1 MNDETKHAPSSIGFF
16 SHELSQEESEEYI
29 FQQEMLERLHRA
41 HEKRGFPARILGF
54 IDDESTKSHF
64 LTPPFMIKKDALQ
77 GYFLDRDIVIKMTDQ
92 RRLPMYYTQNT
103 FEIFIDQKQWPVTI
117 QPPSSGKGI
126 TVNIVCAD
134 SGDMAASILLTPPLS
149 SLFDAYPGRGLFRL
163 KDGPGNKCLIGV
175 GTKERLQYPTWDRKN
190 IGYLASKDRIM
201 YFVRGNVAVELIS
214 SYENLG
220 CMDLA
225 RKLDAFLVELM
236 ENAKRTA
243 DAQSSML
250 KAKPVPEKATATP
263 REPKN
268 FKEFESALNV
278 SMESQPYVYVI
289 TSSQFFDHIRRVFEG
304 KDNLYKEKDTYI
316 SGASFS
322 IPGHARSRFTNML
335 YLVKNPAPFATYS
348 PLKDTR
354 SSRPR
359 KYFFSK
365 FNDEMIGNMSFE
377 HRFGIWED
385 SPTTDVY
392 FIRGNCVFSVSSS
405 KVFGLFNPP
414 DKYGALEMVLVAD
427 KNLLRKAWE
436 MDQYFIRDPLSK
448 LSEDEKSK
456 LKTLDMS
463 LPVKEELTQ
472 GKEFPL
478 EFPRRLADGTTPA

>member
-1 MNDETKHAPSSIGFF
+1 
-16 SHELSQEESEEYI
+16 
-29 FQQEMLERLHRA
+29 ML
-41 HEKRGFPARILGF
+41 
-54 IDDESTKSHF
+54 
-64 LTPPFMIKKDALQ
+64 
-77 GYFLDRDIVIKMTDQ
+77 
-92 RRLPMYYTQNT
+92 
-103 FEIFIDQKQWPVTI
+103 
-117 QPPSSGKGI
+117 
-126 TVNIVCAD
+126 
-134 SGDMAASILLTPPLS
+134 
-149 SLFDAYPGRGLFRL
+149 
-163 KDGPGNKCLIGV
+163 
-175 GTKERLQYPTWDRKN
+175 
-190 IGYLASKDRIM
+190 
-201 YFVRGNVAVELIS
+201 
-214 SYENLG
+214 
-220 CMDLA
+220 
-225 RKLDAFLVELM
+225 
-236 ENAKRTA
+236 KRTLFTLVISFVIPTTTFA
-243 DAQSSML
+243 HDHSTTL
-250 KAKPVPEKATATP
+250 HK
-263 REPKN
+263 EPKN

-414 DKYGALEMVLVAD
+414 DKYGAVEMVLVAD

-463 LPVKEELTQ
+463 LPVKEGLTQ

-478 EFPRRLADGTTPA
+478 EFPRRLADGTTPAEIRLVVSRGEIQQTSDVDPTLAPEIDGKYTVLFSQPGKQSVKCYHLDETGKCLVWGEVEVNVEAEK